1 MSVAG
6 ILTLD
11 PTNFKD
17 YDKSLCIVIN

>member
-1 MSVAG
+1 MIVAG